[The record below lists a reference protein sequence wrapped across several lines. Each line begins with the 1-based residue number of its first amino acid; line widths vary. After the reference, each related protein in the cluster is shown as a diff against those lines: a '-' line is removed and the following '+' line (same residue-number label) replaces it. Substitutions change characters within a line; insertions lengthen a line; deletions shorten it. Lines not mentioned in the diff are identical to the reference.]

1 MKGEKCFM
9 EIYRKITPTCVKENL
24 ERKEK
29 LLQRKEAQK
38 NSNLEEPNQNLSNQ
52 SENNV
57 EQRNNDGMPPNAPN
71 LNESPSPNETPN
83 LDNGSNEGQNSS
95 NNETRNLPPNNNQN
109 PSQNNEQ
116 EPNQNGEGQLNQNET
131 QNSIFESNEPYPEVT
146 AGLRNQKDI
155 RTLKALA
162 FGRDGELT
170 AILTHIFQHTVLPND
185 LGTLKEILRQIAIV
199 EMKHYEALSEAIV
212 KLGGTPTLTDGK
224 GNVWTGRNVS
234 SITNP
239 KRILETNAKG
249 EREAIATYNRVARE
263 TENESL
269 SLLYKRIAEDEK
281 LHLEI
286 FEKLLEVLN

>member
-1 MKGEKCFM
+1 M

-29 LLQRKEAQK
+29 LLQRKEEQK
-38 NSNLEEPNQNLSNQ
+38 NSNWEEPNQNLANQ

-57 EQRNNDGMPPNAPN
+57 EQKNNDGMPPNTPN

-83 LDNGSNEGQNSS
+83 LDNGSKDGQNST
-95 NNETRNLPPNNNQN
+95 NNEAENLNPNNNQN

-116 EPNQNGEGQLNQNET
+116 ETNQNGEGQPNQNET
-131 QNSIFESNEPYPEVT
+131 QNSIFESNEPYPEIT

-155 RTLKALA
+155 RTLKVLA

-170 AILTHIFQHTVLPND
+170 AILTYIFQHTVLPND

-199 EMKHYEALSEAIV
+199 EMKHYEALSEAVV

-249 EREAIATYNRVARE
+249 EREAIAAYNRAARE

-269 SLLYKRIAEDEK
+269 SLLYKRIVEDEK

>member
-1 MKGEKCFM
+1 M
-9 EIYRKITPTCVKENL
+9 EIYKKITPTCVKENL

-38 NSNLEEPNQNLSNQ
+38 KFNLEELNQNLSNQ
-52 SENNV
+52 SENNA
-57 EQRNNDGMPPNAPN
+57 EQRNNEEAPQNAPN

-83 LDNGSNEGQNSS
+83 LDIDGNEGQNST
-95 NNETRNLPPNNNQN
+95 NNEAGNLNPNYDQN

-116 EPNQNGEGQLNQNET
+116 EPNQNGEGQPNQNET
-131 QNSIFESNEPYPEVT
+131 QNSIFESNDPYPEIT

-155 RTLKALA
+155 RTLKALT

-170 AILTHIFQHTVLPND
+170 AILTYIFQHTVLPND

-199 EMKHYEALSEAIV
+199 EMKHYEVLSEAVV
-212 KLGGTPTLTDGK
+212 KLGGTPTLTDGR

-239 KRILETNAKG
+239 KRILEANAKR
-249 EREAIATYNRVARE
+249 EREAIATYNRAARE

>member
-1 MKGEKCFM
+1 M
-9 EIYRKITPTCVKENL
+9 EIYKKITPTCVKENL

-38 NSNLEEPNQNLSNQ
+38 NSNLEEPNQSFPNQ

-57 EQRNNDGMPPNAPN
+57 EQRNNEETTPNAPN
-71 LNESPSPNETPN
+71 LNESPSRNETP
-83 LDNGSNEGQNSS
+83 DIGNGSNEGQNST
-95 NNETRNLPPNNNQN
+95 NNEAENLNPNNNQN

-116 EPNQNGEGQLNQNET
+116 ETNQNGEGHPNKKEK
-131 QNSIFESNEPYPEVT
+131 QNSIFESNDPYPEIT
-146 AGLRNQKDI
+146 AELRNQKDI
-155 RTLKALA
+155 RTLKTLT

-170 AILTHIFQHTVLPND
+170 AILTYIFQHTILPND
-185 LGTLKEILRQIAIV
+185 LETLKEILRQIAIV
-199 EMKHYEALSEAIV
+199 EMKHYEVLSEAVV
-212 KLGGTPTLTDGK
+212 KLGGTPTLTDGR

-249 EREAIATYNRVARE
+249 EREAIAAYNRAARE

>member
-1 MKGEKCFM
+1 M
-9 EIYRKITPTCVKENL
+9 EIYRKITPTCVKESL

-29 LLQRKEAQK
+29 LLQRKETQK
-38 NSNLEEPNQNLSNQ
+38 NSNLEEPNQNLPNQ

-57 EQRNNDGMPPNAPN
+57 EQRNNEETPPNAPN
-71 LNESPSPNETPN
+71 LNESPRRNETP
-83 LDNGSNEGQNSS
+83 DIGNGSNEGQNSS
-95 NNETRNLPPNNNQN
+95 DNEMGNLNPNNDQNQ
-109 PSQNNEQ
+109 SQNNEQ
-116 EPNQNGEGQLNQNET
+116 EPNQNGEGQPNQKET
-131 QNSIFESNEPYPEVT
+131 QNSIFESNDPYPEVT

-155 RTLKALA
+155 RTLKALT

-170 AILTHIFQHTVLPND
+170 AILTYIFQHTVLPND

-199 EMKHYEALSEAIV
+199 EMKHYEVLSEAVV
-212 KLGGTPTLTDGK
+212 KLGGTPTLTDGR

-249 EREAIATYNRVARE
+249 EREAIAAYNRAARE

>member
-1 MKGEKCFM
+1 M

-38 NSNLEEPNQNLSNQ
+38 KFNFEEPTQNLSNQ

-57 EQRNNDGMPPNAPN
+57 EQKDNDGMTPNAPN
-71 LNESPSPNETPN
+71 LNESPSSNETPN
-83 LDNGSNEGQNSS
+83 LDIDSNEGQNSS
-95 NNETRNLPPNNNQN
+95 DNEMGNLNPNNDQNQ
-109 PSQNNEQ
+109 SQNNEQ
-116 EPNQNGEGQLNQNET
+116 EPNQNGEGQPNQKET
-131 QNSIFESNEPYPEVT
+131 QNSIFESNDPYPEIT
-146 AGLRNQKDI
+146 AELRNQKDI
-155 RTLKALA
+155 RTLKALT

-170 AILTHIFQHTVLPND
+170 AILTYIFQHTVLPND

-199 EMKHYEALSEAIV
+199 EMKHYEALSEAVV
-212 KLGGTPTLTDGK
+212 KLGGTPTLTDGR

-249 EREAIATYNRVARE
+249 EREAIAAYNRAARE

>member
-1 MKGEKCFM
+1 M
-9 EIYRKITPTCVKENL
+9 EIYKKITPTCVKENL

-38 NSNLEEPNQNLSNQ
+38 KFNFEEPNQNLSNQ
-52 SENNV
+52 RENNA
-57 EQRNNDGMPPNAPN
+57 EQRNNEETTPNAPN
-71 LNESPSPNETPN
+71 LNESPSSNETPSLGN
-83 LDNGSNEGQNSS
+83 DGNEGQNSS
-95 NNETRNLPPNNNQN
+95 DNEMGNLNPNNNQN

-116 EPNQNGEGQLNQNET
+116 ETNQNGEGHPNQNET
-131 QNSIFESNEPYPEVT
+131 QNSIFESGDSYPEIT
-146 AGLRNQKDI
+146 AELRNQKDI

-170 AILTHIFQHTVLPND
+170 AILTYIFQHTVLPND
-185 LGTLKEILRQIAIV
+185 LGTLKEILKQIAIV
-199 EMKHYEALSEAIV
+199 EMKHYEALSEAVV
-212 KLGGTPTLTDGK
+212 KLGGTPTLTDGR

-249 EREAIATYNRVARE
+249 EREAIAAYNRAARE

>member
-1 MKGEKCFM
+1 M
-9 EIYRKITPTCVKENL
+9 EIYKKITPTCVKENL

-38 NSNLEEPNQNLSNQ
+38 NFNLEEQIQNLPNQ
-52 SENNV
+52 SENNA
-57 EQRNNDGMPPNAPN
+57 EQRNNEETTPNAPN

-83 LDNGSNEGQNSS
+83 LDIDGNEGQNST
-95 NNETRNLPPNNNQN
+95 NNEAGNLNPNYDQN
-109 PSQNNEQ
+109 PSQINEQ
-116 EPNQNGEGQLNQNET
+116 EPNQNGEGQPNQNET
-131 QNSIFESNEPYPEVT
+131 QNSIFESNDPYPEIT

-155 RTLKALA
+155 RTLKALT

-170 AILTHIFQHTVLPND
+170 AILTYIFQHTVLPND

-199 EMKHYEALSEAIV
+199 EMKHYEALSEAVV
-212 KLGGTPTLTDGK
+212 KLGGTPTLTDGR

-239 KRILETNAKG
+239 KRILEANAKG
-249 EREAIATYNRVARE
+249 EREAIAAYNRAARE

>member
-1 MKGEKCFM
+1 M
-9 EIYRKITPTCVKENL
+9 EIYKKITPTCVKENL

-29 LLQRKEAQK
+29 LLQRKKAQK
-38 NSNLEEPNQNLSNQ
+38 NSNLEEPIQNLPNQ

-57 EQRNNDGMPPNAPN
+57 EQRNNEETTPNAPN
-71 LNESPSPNETPN
+71 LNESPSSNETPDIGN
-83 LDNGSNEGQNSS
+83 DSNEGQNSS
-95 NNETRNLPPNNNQN
+95 DNEMGNLNPNNDQN

-116 EPNQNGEGQLNQNET
+116 EPNQNGEGQPNKKET
-131 QNSIFESNEPYPEVT
+131 QNSIFESNDPYPEIT
-146 AGLRNQKDI
+146 AELRNQKDI
-155 RTLKALA
+155 RTLKALT

-170 AILTHIFQHTVLPND
+170 AILTYIFQHTVLPND

-199 EMKHYEALSEAIV
+199 EMKHYEALSEAVV
-212 KLGGTPTLTDGK
+212 KLGGTPTLTDGR

-239 KRILETNAKG
+239 KRILEANAKR
-249 EREAIATYNRVARE
+249 EREAIAAYNRAARE

>member
-1 MKGEKCFM
+1 M

-38 NSNLEEPNQNLSNQ
+38 NSNLEEPIQNLPNQ
-52 SENNV
+52 SENNA
-57 EQRNNDGMPPNAPN
+57 EQRNNEETTPNAPN
-71 LNESPSPNETPN
+71 LNESPSSNETPN
-83 LDNGSNEGQNSS
+83 LDIDSNEGQNSS
-95 NNETRNLPPNNNQN
+95 DNEMGNLNPNNNQN
-109 PSQNNEQ
+109 QSQNNEQ
-116 EPNQNGEGQLNQNET
+116 EPNQNGEGQPNQNET
-131 QNSIFESNEPYPEVT
+131 QNSIFESGDSYPEIT
-146 AGLRNQKDI
+146 AELRNQKDI

-170 AILTHIFQHTVLPND
+170 AILTYIFQHTVLPDD

-199 EMKHYEALSEAIV
+199 EMKHYEALSEAVV
-212 KLGGTPTLTDGK
+212 KLGGTPTLTDGR

-249 EREAIATYNRVARE
+249 EREAIAAYNRAARE

-286 FEKLLEVLN
+286 FEKLHEVLN

>member
-1 MKGEKCFM
+1 M

-38 NSNLEEPNQNLSNQ
+38 NSNLEEQIQNLPNQ

-57 EQRNNDGMPPNAPN
+57 EQRNNEETTPNAPN

-83 LDNGSNEGQNSS
+83 LDIDSNEGQNSS
-95 NNETRNLPPNNNQN
+95 DNEMGNLNSNNDQNQ
-109 PSQNNEQ
+109 SQNNEQ
-116 EPNQNGEGQLNQNET
+116 EPNQNGEGQPNQNGI
-131 QNSIFESNEPYPEVT
+131 QNSIFASNDPYPEIT

-170 AILTHIFQHTVLPND
+170 AILTYIFQHVVLPDD

-199 EMKHYEALSEAIV
+199 EMKHYEALSEAVV
-212 KLGGTPTLTDGK
+212 KLGGTPTLTDGR

-239 KRILETNAKG
+239 KRILEANAKK
-249 EREAIATYNRVARE
+249 EREAIAAYNRAARE

>member
-1 MKGEKCFM
+1 M
-9 EIYRKITPTCVKENL
+9 EIYKKITPTCVKENL

-38 NSNLEEPNQNLSNQ
+38 NFNLEEQIQNLPNQ
-52 SENNV
+52 SENNA
-57 EQRNNDGMPPNAPN
+57 EQRNNEETTPNAPN

-83 LDNGSNEGQNSS
+83 LDIDGNEGQNST
-95 NNETRNLPPNNNQN
+95 NNEAGNLNPNYDQN
-109 PSQNNEQ
+109 PSQINEQ
-116 EPNQNGEGQLNQNET
+116 EPNQNGEGQPNQKET
-131 QNSIFESNEPYPEVT
+131 QNSIFESNDPYPEVT

-155 RTLKALA
+155 RTLKALT

-170 AILTHIFQHTVLPND
+170 AILTYIFQHTVLPND

-199 EMKHYEALSEAIV
+199 EMKHYEVLSEAVV
-212 KLGGTPTLTDGK
+212 KLGGTPTLTDGR

-249 EREAIATYNRVARE
+249 EREAIAAYNRAARE

>member
-1 MKGEKCFM
+1 M

-38 NSNLEEPNQNLSNQ
+38 KFNFEEPTQNLSNQ

-57 EQRNNDGMPPNAPN
+57 EQKDNDGMTPNAPN
-71 LNESPSPNETPN
+71 LNESPSSNETPN
-83 LDNGSNEGQNSS
+83 LDIDSNEGQNSS
-95 NNETRNLPPNNNQN
+95 DNEMGNLNPNNDQNQ
-109 PSQNNEQ
+109 SQNNEQ
-116 EPNQNGEGQLNQNET
+116 EPNQNGEGQPNQKET
-131 QNSIFESNEPYPEVT
+131 QNSIFESNDPYPEIT
-146 AGLRNQKDI
+146 AELRNQKDI
-155 RTLKALA
+155 RTLKALT

-170 AILTHIFQHTVLPND
+170 AILTYIFQHTVLPND

-199 EMKHYEALSEAIV
+199 EMKHYEALSEAVV
-212 KLGGTPTLTDGK
+212 KLGGTPTLTDGR

-249 EREAIATYNRVARE
+249 EREAIAAYNRAARE
-263 TENESL
+263 TKNESL